1 MSVISLILFIFQHIF
16 SCKIDDIFYWKVLN
30 PTPMNF
36 EDVIMYI
43 GDPWYE
49 AVQGLVQGLTVK
61 TIDCG
66 ETCFY

>member
-1 MSVISLILFIFQHIF
+1 
-16 SCKIDDIFYWKVLN
+16 
-30 PTPMNF
+30 MNF

-43 GDPWYE
+43 GDPWY
-49 AVQGLVQGLTVK
+49 AAANGYVQGLTVK

>member
-30 PTPMNF
+30 ANPMNF

>member
-1 MSVISLILFIFQHIF
+1 
-16 SCKIDDIFYWKVLN
+16 
-30 PTPMNF
+30 MNF